1 MIFNIFIESLNRRPN
16 KKTFLKS
23 LNKNDKDVLT
33 VSLLMCKVTKCIC
46 TGYNEDEIHIII

>member
-16 KKTFLKS
+16 KKTFLKG